1 MSPSTQD
8 MQRIPRKDMT
18 QGIYISPRK
27 TCGILRAGHVA
38 RPTQGIKNWGAAT
51 TGDT

>member
-18 QGIYISPRK
+18 RGIYRSPRK

-38 RPTQGIKNWGAAT
+38 RPTQDIENWGAT
-51 TGDT
+51 TIGNT